1 MRKLLTGILGIAGF
15 IAAYLLSGIFLDR
28 YVWVAPKPELSNYF
42 RPGDK
47 LVSRFEGFEQT
58 VLSVNDG
65 WLHTRLEVAPYAPG
79 PPEHFHEAF
88 TETFTVK
95 SGTMSILV
103 NGEKLTLRAGET
115 ISVPPMTKHKPF
127 NETGETVIIESE
139 DERTLPVEFGYT
151 LTQLYGFMDRY
162 PDGPSVPQMLMQLSV
177 YGDLAD
183 SYLADGPPLTVQKGL
198 RVVMAPT
205 ARLMGYSNR
214 YPEYRPGPAQPAL
227 VGSQFDD

>member
-15 IAAYLLSGIFLDR
+15 IAAYILSGIFLDR

-162 PDGPSVPQMLMQLSV
+162 PEGPSVPQMLMQLSV

-205 ARLMGYSNR
+205 ARLLGYRNR
-214 YPEYRPGPAQPAL
+214 YKEFAPLRN
-227 VGSQFDD
+227 